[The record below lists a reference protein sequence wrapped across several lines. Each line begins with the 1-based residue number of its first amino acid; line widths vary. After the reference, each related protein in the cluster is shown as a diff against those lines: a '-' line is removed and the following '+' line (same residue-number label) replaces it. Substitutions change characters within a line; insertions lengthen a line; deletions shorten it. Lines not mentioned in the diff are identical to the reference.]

1 MPTVGGCTNL
11 PESESRFRR
20 SASVA
25 VPPPFTEVACY
36 QVVTLAAGGELPSP
50 ETGTFGLGEAF
61 LRHARGFYCRNR
73 GKFVVQYKIGIL

>member
-1 MPTVGGCTNL
+1 MPTVGGCTDL

-50 ETGTFGLGEAF
+50 ETSAFGLGEAF
-61 LRHARGFYCRNR
+61 LRLAWGFYCRNR
-73 GKFVVQYKIGIL
+73 GTFVV

>member
-36 QVVTLAAGGELPSP
+36 QVVTHAAGGEPPSP

-61 LRHARGFYCRNR
+61 LRLARGFYCRNR
-73 GKFVVQYKIGIL
+73 GKFVVQYEIGIL